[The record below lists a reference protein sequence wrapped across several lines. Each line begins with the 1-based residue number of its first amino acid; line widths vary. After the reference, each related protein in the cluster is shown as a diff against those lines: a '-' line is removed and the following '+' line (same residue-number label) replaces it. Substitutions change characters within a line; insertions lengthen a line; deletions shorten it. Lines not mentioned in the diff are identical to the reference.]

1 MKKESEFKGITENL
15 LAFREEVKDVNK
27 VTFLG
32 MPGVCSPFAELF
44 AYVIREKESVFIT
57 GTDITTA
64 RKIELTDQGMQFG
77 EHADPRAE
85 VVALLGGL
93 AMPKS
98 NVKPEEV
105 NKVIDY
111 VMKSDGK
118 LIGLCYMDVFR
129 NAGWHKIIDFDCIIN
144 GTLTGFI
151 LRK

>member
-1 MKKESEFKGITENL
+1 MKKDSEFTGITENL
-15 LAFREEVKDVNK
+15 LAFREEVKEARK
-27 VTFLG
+27 ITFIG

-44 AYVIREKESVFIT
+44 AYVVRDKESVFIT
-57 GTDITTA
+57 GTDLTSA
-64 RKIELTDQGMQFG
+64 KKLELTDQGMQFRG
-77 EHADPRAE
+77 PADPNSD

-105 NKVIDY
+105 NEILGKILEI
-111 VMKSDGK
+111 DGK
-118 LIGLCYMDVFR
+118 VIGLCYMDIFR
-129 NAGWHKIIDFDCIIN
+129 EAGWHKEVDFDCIIN

>member
-1 MKKESEFKGITENL
+1 MKKDSEFTGITENL
-15 LAFREEVKDVNK
+15 LAFREEVKEARK
-27 VTFLG
+27 ITFIG

-44 AYVIREKESVFIT
+44 AYVVRDKESVFIT
-57 GTDITTA
+57 GTDVTSA
-64 RKIELTDQGMQFG
+64 KKLELTDQGMQFRG
-77 EHADPRAE
+77 PADPNSD

-105 NKVIDY
+105 NEILGKILEI
-111 VMKSDGK
+111 DGK
-118 LIGLCYMDVFR
+118 VIGLCYMDIFR
-129 NAGWHKIIDFDCIIN
+129 EAGWDREVDFDCIIN